1 MRAIYSL
8 ILALIA
14 AIILLIPVSISTL
27 QQQVY
32 AKGITP
38 GNSTI
43 TFPPPTYKV
52 KVKFDSIKVQE
63 THDPGIFTSQGD
75 GEYDLYAFV
84 QGVPIGLTDRSYE
97 GISGGSGNPLPC
109 GLGDVS
115 HGETVYFN
123 PLAEVTVDIPETLPL
138 SIFTAGV
145 EVDNCGRISLTRSG
159 IPPPVQIVGIL
170 NQPEQTWVQS
180 LQKYVRYVSNPVS
193 NPTFT
198 CGVNVNDRLG
208 SIMNFYKPPDYGA
221 GAHEEFANNVDY
233 ILRYTITVMPPPNL
247 DQKKTVLGTGNNFSL
262 N

>member
-1 MRAIYSL
+1 MMAVHSPIM
-8 ILALIA
+8 AMTA
-14 AIILLIPVSISTL
+14 AVILLIPISISTL

-43 TFPPPTYKV
+43 NFPPPTYKV

-97 GISGGSGNPLPC
+97 GICGGSGNPLPC

-159 IPPPVQIVGIL
+159 IPPPDQIAGIL
-170 NQPEQTWVQS
+170 NQPEQTWEQRFKNCM
-180 LQKYVRYVSNPVS
+180 LRYSNPFR
-193 NPTFT
+193 T
-198 CGVNVNDRLG
+198 RLP
-208 SIMNFYKPPDYGA
+208 FV
-221 GAHEEFANNVDY
+221 F
-233 ILRYTITVMPPPNL
+233 
-247 DQKKTVLGTGNNFSL
+247 
-262 N
+262 

>member
-1 MRAIYSL
+1 MAVRSPIMAIM
-8 ILALIA
+8 AV
-14 AIILLIPVSISTL
+14 ILLITAGIFTV

-43 TFPPPTYKV
+43 TFPPPTYKI

-63 THDPGIFTSQGD
+63 THDPGIFTPQGD

-84 QGVPIGLTDRSYE
+84 QGVPIGLTDRSFD
-97 GISGGSGNPLPC
+97 GICGYSGGGPPPC
-109 GLGDVS
+109 GLGDIS
-115 HGETVYFN
+115 HGETAYFS

-145 EVDNCGRISLTRSG
+145 EVDNRGRISLTRSG
-159 IPPPVQIVGIL
+159 IPPPVQIAGIL
-170 NQPEQTWVQS
+170 NQPEETWVQS

-208 SIMNFYKPPDYGA
+208 SIMNFYKPPDYGG
-221 GAHEEFANNVDY
+221 GAHEEFANNADY
-233 ILRYTITVMPPPNL
+233 ILRYTITVVPPPNL